1 MKTNPT
7 LALPRRKAQTIS
19 RWLKSENL
27 LATSLLEEPVTN
39 LQVAGAAI
47 TTLAITG
54 LLFAAS
60 CPLTLLVTLPLLA
73 IGANLIKKGGAL

>member
-1 MKTNPT
+1 MNNEFINSAET
-7 LALPRRKAQTIS
+7 
-19 RWLKSENL
+19 ENL

-39 LQVAGAAI
+39 LQVAGAGI

-60 CPLTLLVTLPLLA
+60 CPHTLLVTLPLLA